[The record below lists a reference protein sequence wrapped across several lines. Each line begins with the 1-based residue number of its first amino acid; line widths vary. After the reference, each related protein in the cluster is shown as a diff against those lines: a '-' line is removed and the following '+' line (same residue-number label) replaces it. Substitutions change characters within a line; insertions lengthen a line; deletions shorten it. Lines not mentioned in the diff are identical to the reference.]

1 MIKISVLVPFNIV
14 LNPIKPVN
22 KGVFT
27 VPSLL
32 ISSYRTKAVVVY
44 LFIMNNPSGFIPGDV
59 VTLTLTLS
67 HTALSATAAFDLL
80 VGVSIPLICSNA
92 KVVSVSND
100 DLAVSDRI
108 LQSLNY
114 CTFILKA

>member
-1 MIKISVLVPFNIV
+1 MNQ
-14 LNPIKPVN
+14 
-22 KGVFT
+22 
-27 VPSLL
+27 
-32 ISSYRTKAVVVY
+32 
-44 LFIMNNPSGFIPGDV
+44 NNPSGFIPGDV

-108 LQSLNY
+108 LQLLY
-114 CTFILKA
+114 LYFKDIVRIVAKDVKLFLPFLIIFA